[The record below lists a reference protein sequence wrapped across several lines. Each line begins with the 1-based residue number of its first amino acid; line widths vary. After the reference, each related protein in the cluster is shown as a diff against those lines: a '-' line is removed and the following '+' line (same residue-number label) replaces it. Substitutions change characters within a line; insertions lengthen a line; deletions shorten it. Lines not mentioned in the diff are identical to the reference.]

1 MIFRPLD
8 SSQFHRAVELNSSEE
23 GICFRSSVVLV
34 PGTIIQ
40 IRRGENKEAG
50 GLRPPVAGIEKS
62 RLATAV
68 WCDEM
73 EVEGYSHTC
82 GVRYF
87 EFDVIS

>member
-1 MIFRPLD
+1 
-8 SSQFHRAVELNSSEE
+8 
-23 GICFRSSVVLV
+23 
-34 PGTIIQ
+34 
-40 IRRGENKEAG
+40 
-50 GLRPPVAGIEKS
+50 LRPPVAGIEKS